1 MAAAHDK
8 LDPSPYT
15 FHNIEPAI
23 AHLEQALGARGADA
37 FFSSTYWRGRVLQ
50 ALATVGLLPSQQQRL
65 KKLLDTI
72 DAPRT
77 DMPVSRSERAERPAN
92 RHS

>member
-1 MAAAHDK
+1 
-8 LDPSPYT
+8 
-15 FHNIEPAI
+15 
-23 AHLEQALGARGADA
+23 
-37 FFSSTYWRGRVLQ
+37 VLQ

-92 RHS
+92 RQS